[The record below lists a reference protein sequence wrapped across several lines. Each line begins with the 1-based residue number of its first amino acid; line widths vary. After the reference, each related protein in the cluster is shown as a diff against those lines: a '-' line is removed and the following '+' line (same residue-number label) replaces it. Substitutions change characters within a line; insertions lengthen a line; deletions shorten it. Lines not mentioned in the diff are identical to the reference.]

1 MATAESLAFSIREE
15 MRGVHAL
22 LWDDAHD
29 LVRALLVLRAALR
42 EIPVYAILMSGEQC
56 FGELQ
61 KYINARCPIEETI
74 EGSAIGDV
82 SASSLAFIFIP
93 QASSRQTGS
102 WLNGWRSPLSEP
114 LGAVLFVR
122 HADFDAFQRAAPDLS
137 SFVGPRIH
145 DASTMLS
152 IISDETAANMSTTL
166 PDEWSRILAELPG
179 TAPTDVEIQRWL
191 DAHTKLTGEG
201 GK

>member
-15 MRGVHAL
+15 KHGVHTL

-42 EIPVYAILMSGEQC
+42 DIPVYSILMSGEQSYP
-56 FGELQ
+56 ELQ
-61 KYINARCPIEETI
+61 KYINARCPINGTI
-74 EGSAIGDV
+74 EGTAIGDV
-82 SASSLAFIFIP
+82 SAPSLAFIFIP
-93 QASSRQTGS
+93 QASSKQTGS

-114 LGAVLFVR
+114 LGTVLFVR

-137 SFVGPRIH
+137 SLVGPRIH

-152 IISDETAANMSTTL
+152 IISDETAAKFSTTL
-166 PDEWSRILAELPG
+166 PDEWSRILAQLPG
-179 TAPTDVEIQRWL
+179 TRPTEAEIESWL
-191 DAHTKLTGEG
+191 DAHTKITGEG